1 MSFFRRWAEER
12 IYKKTMQIAVS
23 ELRRAARTA
32 NPLEKLASLDIAEQK
47 LKDAAWLRPDR
58 VADEYRVGLQQIEQS
73 RLKTLREQA
82 GSAITRLL
90 GTAERDGATKALVLE
105 AAAHLL
111 AFMYHYLP
119 DEPEVESL
127 GARFRE
133 LGGKQQAYRQIRP
146 LSEFYHRV
154 EDRSP

>member
-1 MSFFRRWAEER
+1 MSVFRRWAEER
-12 IYKKTMQIAVS
+12 IYRKTMQIAVA
-23 ELRRAARTA
+23 ELRRASRTA
-32 NPLEKLASLDIAEQK
+32 NALEKLASLDIAEQK
-47 LKDAAWLRPDR
+47 LKDAAWLRPER

-82 GSAITRLL
+82 GPAVARLL
-90 GTAERDGATKALVLE
+90 DAAEGDGATKALQLE

-111 AFMYHYLP
+111 ASMYHYLP
-119 DEPEVESL
+119 NEPEVESL

-133 LGGKQQAYRQIRP
+133 LGGKQQAYQQIKP

-154 EDRSP
+154 EDRGP